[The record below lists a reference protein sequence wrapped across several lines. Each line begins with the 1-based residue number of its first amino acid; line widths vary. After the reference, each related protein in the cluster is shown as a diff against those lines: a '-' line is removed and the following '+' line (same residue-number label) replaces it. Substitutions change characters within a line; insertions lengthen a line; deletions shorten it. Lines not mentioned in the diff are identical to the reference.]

1 MDSFFNY
8 VSTHPI
14 AAIILGALIILIAYF
29 VIKKLLKF
37 ALIAGLILV
46 GVAGYYYY
54 KAPDEFS
61 KNLKST
67 VDDIR
72 GHAKEALIKGKS
84 ILEKGKSLV
93 EDIEKKVK
101 EDKKTVGK

>member
-1 MDSFFNY
+1 VDNFFNY

-14 AAIILGALIILIAYF
+14 AAIILGALIILVAYF

-37 ALIAGLILV
+37 ALIVGLILV

-54 KAPDEFS
+54 KAPDQFS
-61 KNLKST
+61 KDLKST
-67 VDDIR
+67 VDDVR
-72 GHAKEALIKGKS
+72 GHAKEALIRGKI
-84 ILEKGKSLV
+84 ILEKGKDLV